1 MGSLQTMLIGRV
13 LTDGRLNARVKCDLT
28 DDLAL
33 KANAQVK
40 YLLISPYLW
49 TSFLPYPCFFVFCFF
64 WVMWAKFMDKHV
76 SFLTSVIF
84 FLCSSQTSLTCLMSC
99 WTLITRWSSLY
110 HVNVHISFHIHSPS
124 QTMKVGMADIF
135 VTSSICISV
144 KHLKDEMIMLFSL
157 FIMIW
162 FTSYRVKTTGASCN

>member
-49 TSFLPYPCFFVFCFF
+49 TSFLPYPCFFVFLGNVSKVYGQACKLFNF
-64 WVMWAKFMDKHV
+64 CHILFVQLTNEPHMSHVMLNFDYKVKLSLPCKCAHIFPY
-76 SFLTSVIF
+76 SF
-84 FLCSSQTSLTCLMSC
+84 SLTNNESWCGRHFCYL
-99 WTLITRWSSLY
+99 
-110 HVNVHISFHIHSPS
+110 
-124 QTMKVGMADIF
+124 
-135 VTSSICISV
+135 
-144 KHLKDEMIMLFSL
+144 KHL
-157 FIMIW
+157 
-162 FTSYRVKTTGASCN
+162 Y